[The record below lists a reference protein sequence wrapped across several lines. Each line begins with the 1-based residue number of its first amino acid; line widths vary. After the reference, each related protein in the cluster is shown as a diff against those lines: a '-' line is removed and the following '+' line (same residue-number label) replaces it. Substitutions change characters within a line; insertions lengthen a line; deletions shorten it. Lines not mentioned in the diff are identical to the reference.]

1 MKKAVIGLYACL
13 SLGLI
18 AGLVGCG
25 GNAEKKE
32 GTTADMKSAAGEQ
45 VTLKI
50 WESEG
55 SEKDFMLFA
64 AEEYKK
70 NHPNISFTYEP
81 VQSTDARTKIEMDG
95 PAGVGADIFVAQHD
109 HIGALV
115 AGGHILPFEDSS
127 VLNHFIPAALT
138 SASYEGKNYG
148 YPLAIET
155 YALFYNKDL
164 LPEAPKT
171 WEAVETFAKTWN
183 DKSQNKYALVWGV
196 GNAYFNYIFMS
207 GFGAPLFGPNGNDPK
222 QHNVNSPNAITG
234 LTYFQSLHKKI
245 LDVPSGDVSDDFCNS
260 SFTEGK
266 AAMIITGPW
275 KISDFSKTSLNYGI
289 APIPVF
295 PGMTKPPASFS
306 GLRLA
311 FVSAY
316 TDHPAEAQDFAKFLT
331 SKAMLEKRY
340 EMTKQIPPRSD
351 ITISDPL
358 RQGILAQAQ
367 YATPMP
373 TIPEMG
379 KYWSAMGAAFANIWD
394 GGNVTDKLNAVAQA
408 MESIQ

>member
-1 MKKAVIGLYACL
+1 MKKAITGICACL
-13 SLGLI
+13 SLVLLLG
-18 AGLVGCG
+18 VTGCG
-25 GNAEKKE
+25 GDSEKKE
-32 GTTADMKSAAGEQ
+32 NESAGAGAAQSEQ
-45 VTLKI
+45 ITLKM

-55 SEKDFMLFA
+55 AEKDFMLFA

-70 NHPNISFTYEP
+70 LHPNVSFVYEP

-95 PAGVGADIFVAQHD
+95 PAGVGADIFVAPHD

-115 AGGHILPFEDSS
+115 AGGHILPYEDTAA
-127 VLNHFIPAALT
+127 LEHFIPAALT
-138 SASYEGKNYG
+138 SAAYESKTYG

-164 LPEAPKT
+164 LPQAPKT
-171 WEAVETFAKTWN
+171 WGEVEAFAKTWN
-183 DKSQNKYALVWGV
+183 NKAQNKYALVWEV

-222 QHNVNSPNAITG
+222 QHNVNSKNAVAG
-234 LTYFQSLHKKI
+234 LTYFQSLRKKI
-245 LDVPSGDVSDDFCNS
+245 LDIPSGDVSGDFCNS
-260 SFTEGK
+260 SFTEGN

-275 KISDFSKTSLNYGI
+275 KISDFSKTNVKFGI

-295 PGMTKPPASFS
+295 PGMTNPPASFS

-316 TDHPAEAQDFAKFLT
+316 TNHPEQAQDFAKFLV
-331 SKAMLEKRY
+331 SKPMLEKRF

-351 ITISDPL
+351 ITISDEHS
-358 RQGILAQAQ
+358 QGILAQAQ

-379 KYWSAMGAAFANIWD
+379 AYWSAMNTAFANIWD
-394 GGNVTDKLNAVAQA
+394 GGEVQTKLAAVAEAIETAQ
-408 MESIQ
+408 

>member
-1 MKKAVIGLYACL
+1 MKKAIIGLSACV
-13 SLGLI
+13 SLVLLL
-18 AGLVGCG
+18 ALTSCG
-25 GNAEKKE
+25 GGSEKKDDKA
-32 GTTADMKSAAGEQ
+32 GAMKGET
-45 VTLKI
+45 VTIKI

-55 SEKDFMLFA
+55 PEKDFMLFA

-70 NHPNISFTYEP
+70 THPNVSFVYEP

-95 PAGVGADIFVAQHD
+95 PAGVGADIFVAPHD

-115 AGGHILPFEDSS
+115 AGGHILPFDDAS
-127 VLNHFIPAALT
+127 VLDNFIPAALT
-138 SASYEGKNYG
+138 SAAYEGKNYG

-164 LPEAPKT
+164 LPKAPKT
-171 WEAVETFAKTWN
+171 WEEVEAFAKGWN
-183 DKSQNKYALVWGV
+183 DKAQNKYAMVWGV

-207 GFGAPLFGPNGNDPK
+207 GFGAPLFGPNGDDPK

-234 LTYFQSLHKKI
+234 LTYFQSLRKKM
-245 LDVPSGDVSDDFCNS
+245 LDVPSGDITDDFCNS

-275 KISDFSKTSLNYGI
+275 KISDFSKTGLNYGI

-295 PGMTKPPASFS
+295 PGMTNPPASFS

-316 TDHPAEAQDFAKFLT
+316 SDHPAEAQDFAKFLT
-331 SKAMLEKRY
+331 SKPMLEKRY

-351 ITISDPL
+351 ITITDPL
-358 RQGILAQAQ
+358 SQGILAQAQ

-379 KYWSAMGAAFANIWD
+379 KYWSAMNATFANIWD
-394 GGNVTDKLNAVAQA
+394 GGNVTEKLNAAA
-408 MESIQ
+408 ATMESIQ

>member
-1 MKKAVIGLYACL
+1 MKKAVTGIVACL
-13 SLGLI
+13 SLALLL
-18 AGLVGCG
+18 GLVGCG
-25 GNAEKKE
+25 GDSEKKE
-32 GTTADMKSAAGEQ
+32 TKMPDKKSSGSEP

-55 SEKDFMLFA
+55 AEKDFMLFA

-70 NHPNISFTYEP
+70 THSNVSFIYEP
-81 VQSTDARTKIEMDG
+81 VQSTDSRTKIEMDG
-95 PAGVGADIFVAQHD
+95 PAGVGADIFVAPHD

-115 AGGHILPFEDSS
+115 AGGHILAFDDSS
-127 VLNHFIPAALT
+127 VLNNFIPAALT
-138 SASYEGKNYG
+138 SAAYEGKNYG

-155 YALFYNKDL
+155 YALFYNKDV

-171 WEAVETFAKTWN
+171 WEEVEAFATTWN
-183 DKSQNKYALVWGV
+183 DKAQNKYALVWEV
-196 GNAYFNYIFMS
+196 SNAYFNYIFMS
-207 GFGAPLFGPNGNDPK
+207 GFGAPLFGPNGDDPK
-222 QHNVNSPNAITG
+222 QHNVNSANAVAG
-234 LTYFQSLHKKI
+234 LTYFQGLRAKMLDI
-245 LDVPSGDVSDDFCNS
+245 PALDVSGDFCNS

-275 KISDFSKTSLNYGI
+275 KISDFSKTSINFGI

-295 PGMTKPPASFS
+295 PGMTNPPASFS

-316 TDHPAEAQDFAKFLT
+316 SDHPAEAQDFARFLT
-331 SKAMLEKRY
+331 SKPILEKRY

-351 ITISDPL
+351 ITINDPYS
-358 RQGILAQAQ
+358 QGILAQAQ

-379 KYWSAMGAAFANIWD
+379 KYWSAMGAAFGNIWD
-394 GGNVTDKLNAVAQA
+394 GGNVKEKLDAVASA
-408 MESIQ
+408 MESM

>member
-1 MKKAVIGLYACL
+1 MKKALTGLCACVSLVLLIGLT
-13 SLGLI
+13 
-18 AGLVGCG
+18 GCG
-25 GNAEKKE
+25 GGSEKKE
-32 GTTADMKSAAGEQ
+32 DKSADAKAGGAEQ
-45 VTLKI
+45 ITLKI

-70 NHPNISFTYEP
+70 THPNVSFVYEP
-81 VQSTDARTKIEMDG
+81 VATTDARTKIEMDG
-95 PAGVGADIFVAQHD
+95 PAGVGADIFVAPHD

-115 AGGHILPFEDSS
+115 AGGHILPFEDSA
-127 VLNHFIPAALT
+127 LLDNFIPAALT
-138 SASYEGKNYG
+138 SAAYEGKTYG

-164 LPEAPKT
+164 LPTAPKT
-171 WEAVETFAKTWN
+171 WEEVETFAKSWN
-183 DKSQNKYALVWGV
+183 DKAQNKYALVWEV

-207 GFGAPLFGPNGNDPK
+207 GFGAPLFGANGNDPK
-222 QHNVNSPNAITG
+222 QHNINSKNAIDG
-234 LTYFQSLHKKI
+234 LTYFQGLRKKM
-245 LDVPSGDVSDDFCNS
+245 LDVPSGDVSGDFCNS

-275 KISDFSKTSLNYGI
+275 KIADFSKTSLNYGI
-289 APIPVF
+289 APIPIF
-295 PGMTKPPASFS
+295 PGMTNPPASFS

-316 TDHPAEAQDFAKFLT
+316 ANHPEAAQDFAKFLV
-331 SKAMLEKRY
+331 SKPILEKRY

-351 ITISDPL
+351 ITVSDEL
-358 RQGILAQAQ
+358 SQGILAQAQ
-367 YATPMP
+367 YASPMP

-379 KYWSAMGAAFANIWD
+379 VYWSAMGTAFANIWD
-394 GGNVTDKLNAVAQA
+394 GGNVQEKLNAVAEA
-408 MESIQ
+408 METVQ

>member
-32 GTTADMKSAAGEQ
+32 GATADMKSAAGEQ

-70 NHPNISFTYEP
+70 VHPNVSFLYEP

-115 AGGHILPFEDSS
+115 AGGHILPFEGSS

-295 PGMTKPPASFS
+295 PGMTNPPASFS

-358 RQGILAQAQ
+358 SQGILAQAQ

>member
-45 VTLKI
+45 ITLKI

-358 RQGILAQAQ
+358 SQGILAQAQ

>member
-1 MKKAVIGLYACL
+1 MKKIR
-13 SLGLI
+13 LGLCALLVLGLL
-18 AGLVGCG
+18 AGFTGCSKEG
-25 GNAEKKE
+25 EKKQ
-32 GTTADMKSAAGEQ
+32 GDGAQGEAI
-45 VTLKI
+45 TLKV

-55 SEKDFMLFA
+55 SEKDFILFA

-70 NHPNISFTYEP
+70 SHPNVSFVYEP
-81 VQSTDARTKIEMDG
+81 VQSTESRTKIEMDG
-95 PAGVGADIFVAQHD
+95 PAGVGADLFVAPHD

-115 AGGHILPFEDSS
+115 AGGHILPFNDTSI
-127 VLNHFIPAALT
+127 LNNFIPAAHT
-138 SASYEGKNYG
+138 SAAYQGKTYG

-171 WEAVETFAKTWN
+171 WEEVEAFAKTWN
-183 DKSQNKYALVWGV
+183 DKAQNKYALVWGV
-196 GNAYFNYIFMS
+196 ANAYFDYIFMS
-207 GFGAPLFGPNGNDPK
+207 GFGAPLFGPNGDNPK
-222 QHNVNSPNAITG
+222 EHNVNSKSAIAG
-234 LTYFQSLHKKI
+234 LSYFQSLRAKM

-275 KISDFSKTSLNYGI
+275 KIADFSKTKLNYGI

-295 PGMTKPPASFS
+295 PGMTNPPASFS

-316 TDHPAEAQDFAKFLT
+316 SNHPEQAQDFAKFLT
-331 SKAMLEKRY
+331 SKEMLEKRY
-340 EMTKQIPPRSD
+340 EMTKQIPPRTD
-351 ITISDPL
+351 IVISDPL
-358 RQGILAQAQ
+358 SQGILAQAK

-394 GGNVTDKLNAVAQA
+394 GGAIEEKLNAVAA
-408 MESIQ
+408 EMESIQ

>member
-1 MKKAVIGLYACL
+1 MKKAVTGVCACL
-13 SLGLI
+13 SLVFLLGL
-18 AGLVGCG
+18 AGCG
-25 GNAEKKE
+25 GDSEKKE
-32 GTTADMKSAAGEQ
+32 TKAADTKTSGSEQ

-55 SEKDFMLFA
+55 PEKDFMLFA

-70 NHPNISFTYEP
+70 THPNVSFVYEP
-81 VQSTDARTKIEMDG
+81 VQSTDSRTKIEMDG
-95 PAGVGADIFVAQHD
+95 PAGVGADIFVAPHD

-115 AGGHILPFEDSS
+115 AGGHILAFNDSS
-127 VLNHFIPAALT
+127 VLNNFIPAALT
-138 SASYEGKNYG
+138 SAAYEGQNYG

-155 YALFYNKDL
+155 YALFYNKDV

-171 WEAVETFAKTWN
+171 WEEVEAFAKTWN
-183 DKSQNKYALVWGV
+183 DKAQNKYALVWEV
-196 GNAYFNYIFMS
+196 SNAYFNYIFMS
-207 GFGAPLFGPNGNDPK
+207 GFGAPLFGPNGDDPK
-222 QHNVNSPNAITG
+222 QHNVNSANAIAG
-234 LTYFQSLHKKI
+234 LTYFQGLRPKMLDI
-245 LDVPSGDVSDDFCNS
+245 PALDVSGDFCNS

-275 KISDFSKTSLNYGI
+275 KISDFSKTNINFGI
-289 APIPVF
+289 APLPVF
-295 PGMTKPPASFS
+295 PGMTNPPASFS

-316 TDHPAEAQDFAKFLT
+316 SNHPQEAQDFAKFLT
-331 SKAMLEKRY
+331 SKPILEKRY

-351 ITISDPL
+351 ITISDPHS
-358 RQGILAQAQ
+358 QGILAQAQ

-379 KYWSAMGAAFANIWD
+379 KYWSSMGAAFANIWD
-394 GGNVTDKLNAVAQA
+394 GGNVKEKLDAVADA
-408 MESIQ
+408 MENL

>member
-45 VTLKI
+45 ITLKI

-55 SEKDFMLFA
+55 AEKDFMLFA

-81 VQSTDARTKIEMDG
+81 VAATDARTKIEMDG
-95 PAGVGADIFVAQHD
+95 PANVGADIFVAPHD

-115 AGGHILPFEDSS
+115 AGGHILPYDDSS
-127 VLNHFIPAALT
+127 VLTNFIPAALT
-138 SASYEGKNYG
+138 SSSYEGKNYG

-171 WEAVETFAKTWN
+171 WDEVEAFAKTWN

-234 LTYFQSLHKKI
+234 LTYFQSLRNKM
-245 LDVPSGDVSDDFCNS
+245 LDIPSGDVTDDFCNS

-295 PGMTKPPASFS
+295 PGMTNPPASFS

-316 TDHPAEAQDFAKFLT
+316 SDHSAEAQDFAKFLT
-331 SKAMLEKRY
+331 SKPMLEKRY

-358 RQGILAQAQ
+358 SQGILAQAQ

-394 GGNVTDKLNAVAQA
+394 GGKVQDKLNAVAQA

>member
-1 MKKAVIGLYACL
+1 MKKTVTGVLACL
-13 SLGLI
+13 SLVLLIGLF
-18 AGLVGCG
+18 GCG
-25 GNAEKKE
+25 DSAKK
-32 GTTADMKSAAGEQ
+32 DDKAAGMKDEA

-55 SEKDFMLFA
+55 AEKDFMLFA

-70 NHPNISFTYEP
+70 THPNVSFVYEP

-115 AGGHILPFEDSS
+115 AGGHVLPFEDSS
-127 VLNHFIPAALT
+127 VLNNFIPAALT
-138 SASYEGKNYG
+138 SSSYEGKSYG

-164 LPEAPKT
+164 LPTAPKT
-171 WEAVETFAKTWN
+171 WEEVETFAQGWN
-183 DKSQNKYALVWGV
+183 DKAQNKYGLVWEV

-234 LTYFQSLHKKI
+234 LTYFQSLRQKM
-245 LDVPSGDVSDDFCNS
+245 LNVPSGDVSGDFCNS

-275 KISDFSKTSLNYGI
+275 KISDFSKTNLNYGI

-295 PGMTKPPASFS
+295 PGMTNPPASFS

-316 TDHPAEAQDFAKFLT
+316 SDHAEIAQDFAKFLV
-331 SKAMLEKRY
+331 SKPILERRF
-340 EMTKQIPPRSD
+340 ELTKQIPPRSD
-351 ITISDPL
+351 ITISDEL
-358 RQGILAQAQ
+358 SQGILAQAQ

-394 GGNVTDKLNAVAQA
+394 GGNVTEKLNAVAQA
-408 MESIQ
+408 MESVQ

>member
-1 MKKAVIGLYACL
+1 
-13 SLGLI
+13 
-18 AGLVGCG
+18 
-25 GNAEKKE
+25 
-32 GTTADMKSAAGEQ
+32 
-45 VTLKI
+45 
-50 WESEG
+50 
-55 SEKDFMLFA
+55 MLFA

-70 NHPNISFTYEP
+70 THPNVSFVYEP

-127 VLNHFIPAALT
+127 VLNNFIPAALT
-138 SASYEGKNYG
+138 SSSYEGKSYG

-155 YALFYNKDL
+155 YALFYNKDV
-164 LPEAPKT
+164 LPTAPKT
-171 WEAVETFAKTWN
+171 WEEVETFAQGWN
-183 DKSQNKYALVWGV
+183 DKAQNKYGLVWEV

-234 LTYFQSLHKKI
+234 LTYFQSLRQKM
-245 LDVPSGDVSDDFCNS
+245 LNVPSGDVSGDFCNS

-275 KISDFSKTSLNYGI
+275 KISDFSKTNLNYGI

-295 PGMTKPPASFS
+295 PGMTNPPASFS

-316 TDHPAEAQDFAKFLT
+316 SDHAEIAQDFAKFLV
-331 SKAMLEKRY
+331 SKPILERRF
-340 EMTKQIPPRSD
+340 ELTKQIPPRSD
-351 ITISDPL
+351 ITISDEL
-358 RQGILAQAQ
+358 SQGILAQAQ

-394 GGNVTDKLNAVAQA
+394 GGDVTEKLNAVAQA
-408 MESIQ
+408 MESVQ

>member
-13 SLGLI
+13 SLVLLTGLT
-18 AGLVGCG
+18 GCG
-25 GNAEKKE
+25 GNAEKK
-32 GTTADMKSAAGEQ
+32 DSKSANMQPAAGEQ
-45 VTLKI
+45 ITLKI

-55 SEKDFMLFA
+55 AEKDFMLFA

-171 WEAVETFAKTWN
+171 WNEVEAFAKTWN

-207 GFGAPLFGPNGNDPK
+207 GFGAPLFGANGNDPK
-222 QHNVNSPNAITG
+222 QHNVNSKNAIDG
-234 LTYFQSLHKKI
+234 LTYFQGLRKKM
-245 LDVPSGDVSDDFCNS
+245 LDVPSGDISGDFCNS

-275 KISDFSKTSLNYGI
+275 KIADFSKTSLNYGI

-295 PGMTKPPASFS
+295 PGMTNPPASFS

-316 TDHPAEAQDFAKFLT
+316 ANHPEAAQDFAKFLV
-331 SKAMLEKRY
+331 SKPILEKRY

-358 RQGILAQAQ
+358 SQGILAQAQ

-379 KYWSAMGAAFANIWD
+379 KYWSAMNATFTNIWD
-394 GGNVTDKLNAVAQA
+394 GGNVTEKLNAAA
-408 MESIQ
+408 ATMESIQ

>member
-1 MKKAVIGLYACL
+1 
-13 SLGLI
+13 
-18 AGLVGCG
+18 
-25 GNAEKKE
+25 
-32 GTTADMKSAAGEQ
+32 
-45 VTLKI
+45 
-50 WESEG
+50 
-55 SEKDFMLFA
+55 
-64 AEEYKK
+64 
-70 NHPNISFTYEP
+70 
-81 VQSTDARTKIEMDG
+81 
-95 PAGVGADIFVAQHD
+95 
-109 HIGALV
+109 
-115 AGGHILPFEDSS
+115 
-127 VLNHFIPAALT
+127 
-138 SASYEGKNYG
+138 
-148 YPLAIET
+148 
-155 YALFYNKDL
+155 
-164 LPEAPKT
+164 
-171 WEAVETFAKTWN
+171 
-183 DKSQNKYALVWGV
+183 
-196 GNAYFNYIFMS
+196 MS

-358 RQGILAQAQ
+358 SQGILAQAQ